1 MGSQIQLAYYD
12 AVYRVTKAAFRPVA
26 DAIVDSI
33 FESLTDKKRSVP
45 TADALLGVRIGMGL
59 NRICQFF
66 SRDMGRLA

>member
-33 FESLTDKKRSVP
+33 ESLTDKKRSVP

-59 NRICQFF
+59 NRIGQFF
-66 SRDMGRLA
+66 SRGVGRLA